1 MQQYKAFGQH
11 RPSVLSFTVKK
22 KQPKE
27 EKMFRY
33 WLAATAIAAVS
44 AIPGIAAYAQKA
56 EFGTPAEARAMLEK
70 VVVGM
75 KADTAQTL
83 AQISKG
89 EGGFKDRDLYPYC
102 VGPDGKYAA
111 HPTAS
116 RIGLVQKDV
125 KDKNGKAY
133 GEEMQKVA
141 EEGKI
146 AEVSYVFPRPGG
158 DGSPAPKVGLVTK
171 VAGYVC
177 VVGYYKPAS

>member
-1 MQQYKAFGQH
+1 
-11 RPSVLSFTVKK
+11 VLSLIVKK
-22 KQPKE
+22 NQPKE
-27 EKMFRY
+27 ETMYRR
-33 WLAATAIAAVS
+33 WLAATAIAMVSAVS
-44 AIPGIAAYAQKA
+44 GMVAYAQKA
-56 EFGTPAEARAMLEK
+56 EYGTPAEARAMLEK
-70 VVVGM
+70 IVAGM
-75 KADTAQTL
+75 KADKAQTL

-89 EGGFKDRDLYPYC
+89 EFKDRDLYPYC

-111 HPTAS
+111 HPVAS

-146 AEVSYVFPRPGG
+146 AEVSYVFPRPGA
-158 DGSPAPKVGLVTK
+158 DETPVPKVGLVTR

-177 VVGYYKPAS
+177 VVGYYKPAA

>member
-1 MQQYKAFGQH
+1 
-11 RPSVLSFTVKK
+11 
-22 KQPKE
+22 
-27 EKMFRY
+27 MFRST
-33 WLAATAIAAVS
+33 LGAVVIAAVS
-44 AIPGIAAYAQKA
+44 AVSGIAAYAQKA

-70 VVVGM
+70 VVAGM
-75 KADTAQTL
+75 KADTAKTL

-89 EGGFKDRDLYPYC
+89 EFKDRDLYPYC

-111 HPTAS
+111 HPNAA

-133 GEEMQKVA
+133 GAEMQKVA

-158 DGSPAPKVGLVTK
+158 DGTPVPKVGLVTK
-171 VAGYVC
+171 VAGYIC
-177 VVGYYKPAS
+177 VVGYYK